1 MLSPDRRG
9 GRLTGPALPAGAQPQ
24 WTSTST
30 ASRSGPLPSI
40 SCEPA
45 GQGQRG
51 GRQSLPPFT
60 PQSMLAQ
67 QACVALGQ
75 STGEMPATARP
86 QWRDSNGYQHSP
98 LPVRNGSAS
107 SANSLHIPVGG
118 SSSGTCSLGSRGCS
132 AVVPVPVKTTISD
145 DNSATTRFTT
155 PVSTTSPVSVSQSQA
170 HRVTVE
176 CRRQQSTGAC
186 SQSGSL
192 PSHSPVTA
200 PREPKLSTIEVP
212 LTANPPK
219 RREDEAVPVSTTSPV
234 SVSQSQ
240 AHRVT
245 VACRRQL
252 STGACSQSGS
262 LPSHS
267 PVTAPREPKLSTIE
281 VPLSANPPKRREDEA
296 VPSAEV
302 LEKPPSELGAVE
314 DLKRIHDV
322 QGEMSQDVKGVKN
335 RVEAIETWLKEGKAE
350 ALEVALRERQD
361 QLEQAQRVAMCSQQ
375 QLEEREEELL
385 QLRRASEALEV
396 ALRERQDQLEQ
407 AQRAA
412 MFSQQ
417 QLEEREEELL
427 DLRRASEARGADT
440 ADLERKLKESGEECN
455 TYRVRFSHLQ
465 FQIDQQTDE
474 LQRRIAEAT
483 RLQERLDLEAQER
496 RALETRLSTANGHYQ
511 TLSMEHRSLQEQVE
525 QKNKMHDQKLDSLDH
540 SIRLREQQVAELE
553 SDVATRQRALIAKE
567 EEFAKTE
574 LAMKD
579 QHREKEQLTLDQEN
593 LEKECQEMREKQRKL
608 LESDKENRS
617 LKATVQEQKG
627 LLFDLESQLH
637 REQTI
642 SNFITPG
649 EFIRL
654 AKKQEGEL
662 YAHDNAD
669 LRLKNFGLETD
680 VQQVRWHNEVMKK
693 HLPRSAWAE
702 VSKDMNSQPLPT
714 NLSTKEASPQFQ
726 LQTPGESARQ

>member
-9 GRLTGPALPAGAQPQ
+9 GRLTGPALPATAQPH

-30 ASRSGPLPSI
+30 ASRSGPPPSI

-45 GQGQRG
+45 GHSQRD
-51 GRQSLPPFT
+51 GRQSPPPFT

-67 QACVALGQ
+67 QAYVALGQ

-86 QWRDSNGYQHSP
+86 QWRDPSGYQQSP
-98 LPVRNGSAS
+98 LQVRNASAS
-107 SANSLHIPVGG
+107 SAHSLQIPVG
-118 SSSGTCSLGSRGCS
+118 SSSSAGTCSLGSRGCS

-155 PVSTTSPVSVSQSQA
+155 PNSASSSVSISQP

-176 CRRQQSTGAC
+176 CRRQTSTGPPIEQPTPD
-186 SQSGSL
+186 SQQDQQNHQRRWSSSL
-192 PSHSPVTA
+192 PSHSPLTA
-200 PREPKLSTIEVP
+200 AREPKSNTIEVP
-212 LTANPPK
+212 LTAGPPR
-219 RREDEAVPVSTTSPV
+219 RREDEA
-234 SVSQSQ
+234 
-240 AHRVT
+240 
-245 VACRRQL
+245 L
-252 STGACSQSGS
+252 STS
-262 LPSHS
+262 
-267 PVTAPREPKLSTIE
+267 
-281 VPLSANPPKRREDEA
+281 
-296 VPSAEV
+296 EV
-302 LEKPPSELGAVE
+302 LEKRASEVQAVE
-314 DLKRIHDV
+314 DFKRIHDV
-322 QGEMSQDVKGVKN
+322 QGEMSQDVKGVKTKLDT
-335 RVEAIETWLKEGKAE
+335 IESWLKDKGKAE
-350 ALEVALRERQD
+350 AAVQNEEISRQLRKTEQQLQEEAAVHRQELERAQQAL
-361 QLEQAQRVAMCSQQ
+361 AQSKV
-375 QLEEREEELL
+375 QLEEQQKHASFRETELL
-385 QLRRASEALEV
+385 ERLQASEV

-412 MFSQQ
+412 MCSQQ

-427 DLRRASEARGADT
+427 DLRRTAEETSTTAQDEARESAI

-455 TYRVRFSHLQ
+455 TFKVRFSSLQ
-465 FQIDQQTDE
+465 FQVDQQTGE
-474 LQRRIAEAT
+474 LQQRITEAS

-496 RALETRLSTANGHYQ
+496 RALETRLSAANGQYQ

-525 QKNKMHDQKLDSLDH
+525 HKSKMHEQKLESLDLNV
-540 SIRLREQQVAELE
+540 RLREQQLAELE
-553 SDVATRQRALIAKE
+553 SDVASRQRALVTKE
-567 EEFAKTE
+567 EGFAKTE
-574 LAMKD
+574 LAMQD
-579 QHREKEQLTLDQEN
+579 QQLQREQLVLEQEN
-593 LEKECQEMREKQRKL
+593 LDKERQEIRDKHRKL
-608 LESDKENRS
+608 IESDKENRS

-627 LLFDLESQLH
+627 MLFDLESQLH

-669 LRLKNFGLETD
+669 LRLKNSGLETE

-702 VSKDMNSQPLPT
+702 VAKEVNSRPLPT
-714 NLSTKEASPQFQ
+714 STSTKEASPPV
-726 LQTPGESARQ
+726 QTQIRG